1 MLYYQN
7 KNKVWTK
14 LPKLNLLNLAI
25 LIYALQS
32 AFYIQDAIKK
42 LKLSLQDFK
51 LNGNIPT
58 ILIKI
63 MILRNSS
70 K

>member
-32 AFYIQDAIKK
+32 AFYIKDAIKK